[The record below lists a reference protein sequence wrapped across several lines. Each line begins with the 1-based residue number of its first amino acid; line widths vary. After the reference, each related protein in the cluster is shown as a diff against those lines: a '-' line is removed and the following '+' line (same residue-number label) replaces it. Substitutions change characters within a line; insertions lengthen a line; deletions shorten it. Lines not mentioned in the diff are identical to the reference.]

1 MIDSTCDDSGSE
13 DSGCDGV
20 TVLELSE
27 EVLGVLLV
35 LLSFLVQAVKE
46 TTVARTT
53 AINNNFLKIF
63 SPFNTIYPLWKNKSF
78 FDRYIP
84 KPMHIYYVG
93 LSSIYS
99 SKKRTLPP
107 NQVTMSAFI

>member
-63 SPFNTIYPLWKNKSF
+63 SPFNTIYPLWKIK
-78 FDRYIP
+78 
-84 KPMHIYYVG
+84 V
-93 LSSIYS
+93 SSIGIFLN
-99 SKKRTLPP
+99 RCI
-107 NQVTMSAFI
+107 FIMLVFHRFIRQKNGHCHQIR